1 MASAKVC
8 EGGAGLHPLGG
19 AEGGA
24 KVAVCEGI
32 SRGSQPKDR
41 ASSVFPATGYFADRA
56 VMNSMTARSAFCIRP
71 RQGVVATVGM
81 LLRAWRHDKSLRLV
95 A

>member
-1 MASAKVC
+1 MVTTQRKGRDLPA
-8 EGGAGLHPLGG
+8 
-19 AEGGA
+19 
-24 KVAVCEGI
+24 
-32 SRGSQPKDR
+32 
-41 ASSVFPATGYFADRA
+41 FPATGWFADRA